1 MLGSKSLFKLIP
13 GILIVRAD
21 KQLNM
26 KGAFKMTKPSKA
38 VEKIEHLL
46 ADPWA
51 VDIQKFGEQEV
62 HNPDKRK
69 LFNALHTYLLEKR
82 QDLIINVKHFV
93 V

>member
-1 MLGSKSLFKLIP
+1 MLGNKSLFKLIP

-51 VDIQKFGEQEV
+51 VDIQKFGS
-62 HNPDKRK
+62 KRCII
-69 LFNALHTYLLEKR
+69 L
-82 QDLIINVKHFV
+82 INVNSLTLYTLTS
-93 V
+93 

>member
-1 MLGSKSLFKLIP
+1 
-13 GILIVRAD
+13 
-21 KQLNM
+21 
-26 KGAFKMTKPSKA
+26 MTKPSKA

-82 QDLIINVKHFV
+82 Q
-93 V
+93 